1 MRSHA
6 LTMNLSLNE
15 HGLYE
20 KEEKGKN
27 NKNFKERKIY

>member
-20 KEEKGKN
+20 KKKGEEKGE
-27 NKNFKERKIY
+27 NK